1 MDERSRRRKMLRWAA
16 IVVVG
21 LALVGGGFW
30 YADHRSSGG
39 LPEGFASGNGRIE
52 ANQIDLS
59 TRLGGRA
66 ASIRVSEGDLVQPG
80 DVIAVMDTSEID
92 ALLNSAKAD
101 AARAESQVNEVRAL
115 IHQRE
120 ADLDLARIEF
130 QRTGQLAQRGVQSQA
145 VADRAQATLAATEA
159 ALEAA
164 TAQLATA
171 ERGVDAARALVA
183 RYQTQ
188 IADAT
193 ITAPVFGRILYRLAQ
208 PGEVL
213 AAGGRV
219 ATMIDLTQVYM
230 EIFLPAA
237 DTMRTPIGA
246 EARIRLDSIDYA
258 IPAYVSFVS
267 PEAQFTPRTVETQE
281 ERADLMFR
289 IRVRVPEELVRAY
302 IDHVRTGLRGVA
314 TVRLSGNDAAPWPA
328 EFVGQPIPDDALPP
342 AE

>member
-1 MDERSRRRKMLRWAA
+1 MDERSRRRKILRWVA
-16 IVVVG
+16 IVVAG
-21 LALVGGGFW
+21 LALIGGGFW
-30 YADHRSSGG
+30 YASHRSSSG

-59 TRLGGRA
+59 TRLGGRV
-66 ASIRVSEGDLVQPG
+66 ASIRVLEGDLVRPG

-145 VADRAQATLAATEA
+145 VADRAQATLAAAEA

-237 DTMRTPIGA
+237 DTIHTPIGA

-328 EFVGQPIPDDALPP
+328 EFVGQPLPEDALPP